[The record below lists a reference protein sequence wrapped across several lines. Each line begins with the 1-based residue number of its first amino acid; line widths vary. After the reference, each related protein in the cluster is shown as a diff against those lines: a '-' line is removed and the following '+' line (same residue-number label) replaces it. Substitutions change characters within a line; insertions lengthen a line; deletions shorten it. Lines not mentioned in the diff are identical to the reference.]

1 MSFHLKILN
10 IFRVDFSVFFIC
22 FILQLRLQPFLFSFL
37 NFLFRSHFLILC
49 MLQEHY
55 VCSSTVWSFGVTL
68 WEILNLARDMPY
80 PHLTDEQ
87 VIQNAENLYYGG
99 QLQVPIYHMCTL
111 RVKSVFY

>member
-1 MSFHLKILN
+1 
-10 IFRVDFSVFFIC
+10 
-22 FILQLRLQPFLFSFL
+22 
-37 NFLFRSHFLILC
+37 

-99 QLQVPIYHMCTL
+99 QLQVPILLYMYL
-111 RVKSVFY
+111 RMKSVVH